1 LFVSRLDASWRLI
14 RNGEWAWR
22 KSTSESNGRACCR
35 GTHITARAIAL
46 QDGRPIPV
54 GVADGVPYVSALY
67 ATRLA
72 SNAVFDDG
80 FEAR

>member
-1 LFVSRLDASWRLI
+1 
-14 RNGEWAWR
+14 
-22 KSTSESNGRACCR
+22 
-35 GTHITARAIAL
+35 
-46 QDGRPIPV
+46 
-54 GVADGVPYVSALY
+54 VADGVPYVSALY